1 MSRSMQWL
9 SLTGGILI
17 LGYGIFR
24 LLAQPQPDWIPMI
37 LGLLIVAF
45 SVSKMV
51 KSRAG
56 KEEQDRKKQP

>member
-1 MSRSMQWL
+1 MGRSLQWL
-9 SLTGGILI
+9 SLIGGILI

-24 LLAQPQPDWIPMI
+24 LITQPQPDWVPMI

-51 KSRAG
+51 KSRAEKG
-56 KEEQDRKKQP
+56 EQDRRKQP